1 MKANQEEVNQLREEI
16 KTVREGQLQAMEEK
30 QRELEEK
37 VVMKSSTNYV
47 SKEDVKKNVSEEI
60 EIRL

>member
-1 MKANQEEVNQLREEI
+1 MKI
-16 KTVREGQLQAMEEK
+16 HK
-30 QRELEEK
+30 RELEEK

-60 EIRL
+60 KTRLQEKEVEEKAKKIGEIT